1 MISMLDSPRR
11 LAFATLAALA
21 TLGLVASTVGA
32 ASAAPAAARQESG
45 TASAGAG
52 IAELVQIDPAIANL
66 ALTIR
71 VGTSLAGHQNLGAT
85 SEARTLD
92 LGFIGSILTGEGCDG
107 GDPTIPP
114 SAIPEIISANSSNP
128 EDADGKTSDF
138 ADLVTAYV
146 QADTNPSSHA
156 SSTLDPLGLP
166 GVVDITGGRTE
177 VTSTAD
183 GARTVAVSEI
193 SRVDIL
199 GGIVSIRGMRWEAVR
214 QLEPAVSTTSFD
226 AAKLFLNGAEVPLP
240 AGDVLPT
247 IQQALDPVL
256 GPLGIELSF
265 PQQIDIPD
273 GIALT
278 PLSVG
283 VVPGELR
290 DGILGPIFEA
300 IQPARSSL
308 ADFLLSLDCG
318 NSTYVTVLDVV
329 LGAVSGA
336 GFTAVRLGGVQA
348 DARTVEL
355 TSFLGGPPAPA
366 PAPTPSLSDPSTG
379 VPTTG
384 GGTGGGT
391 GVTATTPTT
400 PTTVSTPQPVSDERA
415 IGPITVPGT
424 RGGPLVL
431 IGLLGLLLAGL
442 AAGRDRY
449 LMRKA
454 QRSVPMNVDL

>member
-21 TLGLVASTVGA
+21 TLGLLATSVGS
-32 ASAAPAAARQESG
+32 ASAAPDRQG
-45 TASAGAG
+45 DTATAGAG

-128 EDADGKTSDF
+128 EDADGKTSEF
-138 ADLVTAYV
+138 AGLVTAYV
-146 QADTNPSSHA
+146 QADTDPSSHA
-156 SSTLDPLGLP
+156 TSTLDPLGLP

-177 VTSTAD
+177 VTSTGD

-199 GGIVSIRGMRWEAVR
+199 GGIVSIRGMRWEAIR
-214 QLEPAVSTTSFD
+214 QLDPPVSTTSFD
-226 AAKLFLNGAEVPLP
+226 AAKLFLNGIEVPLP

-247 IQQALDPVL
+247 IQGALDPVL
-256 GPLGIELSF
+256 DGLGLELSF
-265 PQQIDIPD
+265 PQQIDIPN
-273 GIALT
+273 GVALT
-278 PLSVG
+278 PMSIG
-283 VVPGELR
+283 VVPGEVR

-308 ADFLLSLDCG
+308 ADFILSLDCG

-336 GFTAVRLGGVQA
+336 GFTSVRLGGVQA
-348 DARTVEL
+348 DASTVEL
-355 TSFLGGPPAPA
+355 TSFLGDLSTPPPTE
-366 PAPTPSLSDPSTG
+366 TPSLNDPNVG
-379 VPTTG
+379 VPTTSG
-384 GGTGGGT
+384 SDSGAGT
-391 GVTATTPTT
+391 GVPPTT
-400 PTTVSTPQPVSDERA
+400 PSAPTTVAPQPVSDERA
-415 IGPITVPGT
+415 IGPITVPGS

-431 IGLLGLLLAGL
+431 IGLLGFLLAGL

-454 QRSVPMNVDL
+454 QRAVPMEFDVS